1 LQEQAMHET
10 QPGTPRPPEDSVTD
24 PALQPDGVAAL
35 GVPDGDEDSSSF
47 ATLRDDVTA
56 LVDDARTYAEAEI
69 AFQKTRAGVAGKTA
83 GRAAALLLVA
93 LVLFHIALIA
103 LAVGAVIALAPL
115 VTIWGAI
122 AIVVGVL
129 LSGVAALLF
138 AALRDGK
145 TVSAMFGSE
154 DGA

>member
-1 LQEQAMHET
+1 MDNPE
-10 QPGTPRPPEDSVTD
+10 PGPLPSPPDDSAD
-24 PALQPDGVAAL
+24 PAAS
-35 GVPDGDEDSSSF
+35 PDGDPGEDSNSF
-47 ATLRDDVTA
+47 DSLRDDITA

-69 AFQKTRAGVAGKTA
+69 AFQKTRAGLASRKTA
-83 GRAAALLLVA
+83 RALALLVLA
-93 LVLFHIALIA
+93 LVLLHIALIA

-129 LSGVAALLF
+129 LAGVATLVW
-138 AALRDGK
+138 AALGNGK
-145 TVSAMFGSE
+145 AVAAMFGLE